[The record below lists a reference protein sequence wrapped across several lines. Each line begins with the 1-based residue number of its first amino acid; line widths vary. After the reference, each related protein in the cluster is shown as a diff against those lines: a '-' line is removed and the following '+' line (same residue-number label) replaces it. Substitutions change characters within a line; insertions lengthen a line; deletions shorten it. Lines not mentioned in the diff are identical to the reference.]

1 MGLRLK
7 ERYSVFLQRQS
18 WLLRPLNNLKE
29 SVPVQLFITYRDQIA
44 LFFYILWIAGCGYW
58 IYKFM
63 IIKVRPLKY
72 SFVTI
77 TDPQDAR
84 VFLSFGILGAVFI
97 VLFSFFILKFIYN
110 LFHGGIYKL
119 LPTRWYSIGRSI
131 SYLII
136 LSFAFTYIKHAKVA
150 GLTIYNRVEELVD
163 ISEQYDEVVLKNLS
177 DMQELFRRMD
187 DRIEE
192 GENQQ

>member
-1 MGLRLK
+1 MGLRLR
-7 ERYSVFLQRQS
+7 ERYAEFLQRQS

-29 SVPVQLFITYRDQIA
+29 SVPVRLFITYRNHIA
-44 LFFYILWIAGCGYW
+44 LFLHIMWIAGCGYW

-63 IIKVRPLKY
+63 VIKVTPLKY

-84 VFLSFGILGAVFI
+84 IFLSFGIFGAVFI

-119 LPTRWYSIGRSI
+119 LPTRWYSFGRSI
-131 SYLII
+131 SYLIM
-136 LSFAFTYIKHAKVA
+136 LSLAFTYIKHAKVA
-150 GLTIYNRVEELVD
+150 GLTIYNRVEEIVD
-163 ISEQYDEVVLKNLS
+163 LSRQYDEIVLKNLS
-177 DMQELFRRMD
+177 DVQELFRKLD
-187 DRIEE
+187 DRVEQE
-192 GENQQ
+192 ENQQ

>member
-7 ERYSVFLQRQS
+7 ERYSEFLQRQS
-18 WLLRPLNNLKE
+18 WILRSFDKLKE

-44 LFFYILWIAGCGYW
+44 LFLHILWIAGCGYW

-63 IIKVRPLKY
+63 VIKVHPLRY
-72 SFVTI
+72 SFVMI

-84 VFLSFGILGAVFI
+84 IFLSFGILGAVFI
-97 VLFSFFILKFIYN
+97 IMFSFFILKFIYN

-119 LPTRWYSIGRSI
+119 LPTRWYSLGRSI

-150 GLTIYNRVEELVD
+150 GLTIYNRVEEIVD
-163 ISEQYDEVVLKNLS
+163 ISQQYDEIVLKNLS
-177 DMQELFRRMD
+177 DTQELFRKLD

-192 GENQQ
+192 GER